1 MRSTG
6 LLQDRAV
13 SQYRRRNVSAAVA
26 RASDPGMTRIS
37 STMPNRPAR
46 YGTVPPAWEK
56 TNLTSGVRAKVL
68 L

>member
-1 MRSTG
+1 
-6 LLQDRAV
+6 
-13 SQYRRRNVSAAVA
+13 
-26 RASDPGMTRIS
+26 MTRIS